1 MVLVGAE
8 GVVENGGV
16 INKLGTYQAAV
27 SAHCHNTP
35 FYVAAESYKV
45 FHHLCPVR
53 KSLCLPGPSRCIHIA
68 ELILSS
74 ISVYE
79 ERIVQLFPEVL
90 AHSLC
95 SLPGSIHWGS
105 MTCQL
110 SGNMW
115 ILAPSARPL

>member
-45 FHHLCPVR
+45 PVHLRRDYETV
-53 KSLCLPGPSRCIHIA
+53 HT
-68 ELILSS
+68 LSATQ
-74 ISVYE
+74 IS
-79 ERIVQLFPEVL
+79 
-90 AHSLC
+90 C
-95 SLPGSIHWGS
+95 SLLLHMPRHA
-105 MTCQL
+105 QL
-110 SGNMW
+110 
-115 ILAPSARPL
+115 P

>member
-45 FHHLCPVR
+45 FTP
-53 KSLCLPGPSRCIHIA
+53 
-68 ELILSS
+68 LINL
-74 ISVYE
+74 E
-79 ERIVQLFPEVL
+79 T
-90 AHSLC
+90 A
-95 SLPGSIHWGS
+95 SIHSPSMRSRTPAVLLVHSPCNALSNATPYICSRGS
-105 MTCQL
+105 
-110 SGNMW
+110 
-115 ILAPSARPL
+115 AVV